1 MNHSTVAAEP
11 SLPPQRRPLTR
22 GSAHRVEAHHPLWP
36 DTQPLL
42 ADDELAF
49 DTGGFREDLDGLQV
63 RELSS
68 PDLFSFFF
76 GAKR

>member
-1 MNHSTVAAEP
+1 MSRYHLATAPST
-11 SLPPQRRPLTR
+11 PPHRRPVPSTA
-22 GSAHRVEAHHPLWP
+22 AHRDEAHRPLWP

-49 DTGGFREDLDGLQV
+49 HAGGFREALDGLQV

-76 GAKR
+76 GARR

>member
-1 MNHSTVAAEP
+1 MNHPTGAVEP
-11 SLPPQRRPLTR
+11 TLLPKRRPVNR
-22 GSAHRVEAHHPLWP
+22 ASAHRAEAHHPLWP

-76 GAKR
+76 GGKR